1 MNENKFIQI
10 LGIFREYEA
19 DIPVGC
25 IMAFLYLMNNPGATV
40 GDVINDLNMTKQ
52 SASRNLKN
60 LTHRARPGKEGIN
73 VCRTEPD
80 ERDERIKHYLLNQR
94 GEQLKAQ
101 IRSIMAS

>member
-1 MNENKFIQI
+1 MNEQKLIRV
-10 LGIFREYEA
+10 LALFREYEA

-40 GDVINDLNMTKQ
+40 SQVIHDLGFTKQ
-52 SASRNLKN
+52 SASRNMRN

-80 ERDERIKHYLLNQR
+80 DNDYRIHRWFLNQR
-94 GEQLKAQ
+94 GEELKAKIQ
-101 IRSIMAS
+101 AIFDG